1 MGRDLK
7 DKNLGKGITQQ
18 ANKKYRVRFKV
29 SDDYTIDQEF
39 DSERAA
45 KAFLETVK
53 YEKEHGKIQSQR
65 SITVNEFENISK
77 TG

>member
-18 ANKKYRVRFKV
+18 ANKKYRVRF
-29 SDDYTIDQEF
+29 
-39 DSERAA
+39 R
-45 KAFLETVK
+45 VK
-53 YEKEHGKIQSQR
+53 EVLQLTSLKIFQKRGK
-65 SITVNEFENISK
+65 K